1 MGLYSKETMEV
12 VNEQMRLIKE
22 GKIRNHQLGN
32 SAVTH
37 SGELEER
44 ERVLF
49 YDFLPT
55 KNGDFVCNLRG
66 SELYE

>member
-1 MGLYSKETMEV
+1 MAVYSKETTEV
-12 VNEQMRLIKE
+12 VREQMEMIRA
-22 GKIRNHQLGN
+22 GRIRNHQLGN

-37 SGELEER
+37 SGELEKR
-44 ERVLF
+44 EQVAF

-55 KNGDFVCNLRG
+55 KNCNFVCNLRG